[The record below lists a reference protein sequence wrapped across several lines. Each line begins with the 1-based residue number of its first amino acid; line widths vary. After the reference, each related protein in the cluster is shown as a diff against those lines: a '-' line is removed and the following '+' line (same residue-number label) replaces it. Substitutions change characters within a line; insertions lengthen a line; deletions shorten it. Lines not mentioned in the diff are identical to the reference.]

1 MYIPFVLII
10 FSLWLKNETFHNF
23 DYGMYLVSK
32 TIPYCSLYIAIEIV
46 FKEN

>member
-1 MYIPFVLII
+1 
-10 FSLWLKNETFHNF
+10 
-23 DYGMYLVSK
+23 MYLVSK